1 MWLLRWALQLAIIV
15 SRGASAL
22 TTVAWLMFM
31 SFGLGTIGVAFAALG
46 FLAPTLIH
54 L

>member
-1 MWLLRWALQLAIIV
+1 MFEYGSAALQLAIV
-15 SRGASAL
+15 LAGASAL
-22 TTVAWLMFM
+22 TTVVWLMFM
-31 SFGLGTIGVAFAALG
+31 SIGLGAIGVAFAALG